1 MTTRAEAL
9 EIARTLVSKTA
20 SSYVSDGI
28 KLAGYVLD
36 EAAKKDKLVED
47 RRILIACIRRI
58 KEADPDDR
66 DGLIAAAFTATETMR

>member
-1 MTTRAEAL
+1 MTTRIEAL

-36 EAAKKDKLVED
+36 EAARTEKVTDD
-47 RRILIACIRRI
+47 RRVLIACIRRI
-58 KEADPDDR
+58 KEAEPDDR